1 MKTSIA
7 SRIRRRI
14 ATLICPELAQEVWR
28 LEATVMD
35 LVNREEILEGKR
47 KKRETDE
54 RIEELLNLIF

>member
-1 MKTSIA
+1 MKTPIV

-35 LVNREEILEGKR
+35 LVNREEILEER
-47 KKRETDE
+47 KVKEAEE
-54 RIEELLNLIF
+54 RIEELLSIIF